1 MANKLKVTLVRSY
14 IGRPEE
20 QRVVAK
26 TLGLRKLQSSV
37 IHDDT
42 PSIRG
47 MIRKIEHLLKVEEVS
62 A

>member
-1 MANKLKVTLVRSY
+1 MANKLKITLVRSF

-20 QRVVAK
+20 HRLVAK
-26 TLGLRKLQSSV
+26 ALGLRKMQSSV
-37 IHDDT
+37 IQDDT

-47 MIRKIEHLLKVEEVS
+47 SIRKIEHLLKVEEVN

>member
-1 MANKLKVTLVRSY
+1 MANKLKITLVRSF

-20 QRVVAK
+20 QRLVAK
-26 TLGLRKLQSSV
+26 ALGLRKMQSSV
-37 IHDDT
+37 IQDDT

-47 MIRKIEHLLKVEEVS
+47 SIRKIEHLLKVEEVN

>member
-1 MANKLKVTLVRSY
+1 MANKLKITLVRSF

-20 QRVVAK
+20 QRLVAK
-26 TLGLRKLQSSV
+26 ALGLRKMQSSV
-37 IHDDT
+37 IQDDT

-47 MIRKIEHLLKVEEVS
+47 SIRRIEHLLKVEEVN